1 MEERTDLTAREGGK
15 LYMRGGTEEDEEWER
30 SCGRNNSGNKTAM
43 EERAAEL
50 VGGMQEQKGGS
61 NIRRIRQRVE
71 D

>member
-1 MEERTDLTAREGGK
+1 
-15 LYMRGGTEEDEEWER
+15 MRGGTEEDEEWER